1 MTAAESFTGRAYC
14 LDGNHAAVYPDASGT
29 EARLT
34 GEADL
39 AGWKVPTR
47 CDGNGTSGKRVQ
59 LVYVHIA
66 GTKSTFAADLP
77 FITQE
82 LVPGANGVF
91 EHSSLGKRA
100 IRWVTKRQAGG
111 CVPAVVQV
119 TLPKSLNN
127 KGFPFENIGGALR
140 SSNSQFRRTDRNFL
154 VLVDT
159 PDHPF
164 GEPFHDCG
172 LGSVEYDPRPGADNV
187 NNGGQGFAMVWSNC
201 WEGLVTAHELTHTLG
216 AVQPTAPHKT
226 DNGHCW
232 DGFDDM
238 CYNDGSKQKQRVV
251 CKGPDDYRRLDCN
264 GDDYFSLSPKKGSY
278 LASHW
283 NSANSQFLIQSRPKP
298 LPTQPGIPTVTASVV
313 DPTHLRVS
321 WTQASPS
328 GVPSPGGQSV
338 SRPPTSPPRSAAATA
353 RASTCSPS

>member
-1 MTAAESFTGRAYC
+1 MRRLFVLLGGPVPPRLRVRTGRRITINLTAGAAPQSSVGCVTAAESFTGQALLPRRQPC
-14 LDGNHAAVYPDASGT
+14 SGLPRRLSGSQV
-29 EARLT
+29 RLT

-66 GTKSTFAADLP
+66 GTKSKFAADLP

-82 LVPGANGVF
+82 LIPGANGVF

-140 SSNSQFRRTDRNFL
+140 TSNAQFRRTDRNFL

-172 LGSVEYDPRPGADNV
+172 LGSVEYDPRPGANNV

-201 WEGLVTAHELTHTLG
+201 WQRA
-216 AVQPTAPHKT
+216 
-226 DNGHCW
+226 GH
-232 DGFDDM
+232 
-238 CYNDGSKQKQRVV
+238 
-251 CKGPDDYRRLDCN
+251 
-264 GDDYFSLSPKKGSY
+264 
-278 LASHW
+278 
-283 NSANSQFLIQSRPKP
+283 RP
-298 LPTQPGIPTVTASVV
+298 
-313 DPTHLRVS
+313 
-321 WTQASPS
+321 
-328 GVPSPGGQSV
+328 
-338 SRPPTSPPRSAAATA
+338 
-353 RASTCSPS
+353 